1 MSYVEKTLTT
11 GESVEQFI
19 KYHWW
24 YLTYPA
30 ILLFLGFICFVAGVA
45 GNIYIFSL
53 AIVLIIYSIFE
64 LLIRS
69 IIRLSTEQALTNK
82 RVFRKTG
89 LISRNT
95 DELVLAKIE
104 TIAVKQSIFG
114 RMLNFGDIEFTG
126 TGGVYIRF
134 VYVPDPTAV
143 KRDFEQKREG

>member
-1 MSYVEKTLTT
+1 MSYVEKTLTS

-30 ILLFLGFICFVAGVA
+30 LLISFGFIGLVVD
-45 GNIYIFSL
+45 NIFIFYL
-53 AIVLIIYSIFE
+53 AIALIIYSILE
-64 LLIRS
+64 LIVRA

-95 DELVLAKIE
+95 DELVLEKIE
-104 TIAVKQSIFG
+104 TVAVNQSVFERI
-114 RMLNFGDIEFTG
+114 LNFGDIEFTG

-134 VYVPDPTAV
+134 EYVPDPTAV

>member
-30 ILLFLGFICFVAGVA
+30 ILLFLGFIGLVA
-45 GNIYIFSL
+45 GNIYIFYL
-53 AIVLIIYSIFE
+53 AIALIIYSIFE

-104 TIAVKQSIFG
+104 TVAVKQTIFG
-114 RMLNFGDIEFTG
+114 RILNFGDIEFTG

-143 KRDFEQKREG
+143 KRDFEQKRVG

>member
-1 MSYVEKTLTT
+1 MSYVEKTLTS

-30 ILLFLGFICFVAGVA
+30 LLIFFGFIGLVVD
-45 GNIYIFSL
+45 NIFIFYL
-53 AIVLIIYSIFE
+53 AIALIIYSILE
-64 LLIRS
+64 LILRAIK
-69 IIRLSTEQALTNK
+69 RLSTEQALTNR

-95 DELVLAKIE
+95 DELVLEKIE
-104 TIAVKQSIFG
+104 TVAVNQSVFERI
-114 RMLNFGDIEFTG
+114 LNFGDIEFTG

-134 VYVPDPTAV
+134 EYVPDPTAV
-143 KRDFEQKREG
+143 KRDFEQKRVE

>member
-1 MSYVEKTLTT
+1 MSYVEKTLTS

-30 ILLFLGFICFVAGVA
+30 LLISFGFIGLVVD
-45 GNIYIFSL
+45 NIFIFYL
-53 AIVLIIYSIFE
+53 AIALIIYSILE
-64 LLIRS
+64 LIVRA

-95 DELVLAKIE
+95 DELVLEKIE
-104 TIAVKQSIFG
+104 TVAVNQSVFERI
-114 RMLNFGDIEFTG
+114 LNFGDIEFTG

-134 VYVPDPTAV
+134 EYVPDPTAV
-143 KRDFEQKREG
+143 KRDFEQKRAG